1 MTPVAGSADRRV
13 PAPPRRWPARGEVW
27 IVALY
32 ALTAAFV
39 TWQELHLDHINNWR
53 VARWSFYHLL
63 AGADLHAAYPAQYLD
78 RYQYTATFALLVAPF
93 ALLPMW
99 LGLLLFNTFNIAVY
113 YYAIRRLLPDRLG
126 LVALL
131 LLYFE
136 VVRTTQNTEINT
148 LIAGLIVLAF
158 LWLESGRLLPP
169 AAAIAAGFAIKV
181 FPLAA
186 GALAI
191 PHKWRWRFGAALAAA
206 LVLAILA
213 PLLVTPASTLLQQY
227 RSWVALEI
235 FPNAAYRT
243 PPLGV
248 LRIESLMALLNL
260 VIPGSWPNWPVQL
273 AGTAVLLVP
282 YWVRRADWGDPGFR
296 RAMLYLLLL
305 YVVLFN
311 HQAESPTFIIAM
323 TGVVA
328 WYLTGPRRWHH
339 HALMA
344 LSWVLVSLFSV
355 ALPASILNAC
365 CRPYHYKTIP
375 ILLVWLVMLWELLAP
390 RRPGATPSGAV
401 AEAPGA
407 LR

>member
-1 MTPVAGSADRRV
+1 MTPATDPVDRPVA
-13 PAPPRRWPARGEVW
+13 APPRRWPMRGESW

-32 ALTAAFV
+32 ALTAVFV

-53 VARWSFYHLL
+53 VAHWSFYHLV
-63 AGADLHAAYPAQYLD
+63 AGLDLHAAYPEQYLD
-78 RYQYTATFALLVAPF
+78 RFQYTPAFALLIAPF
-93 ALLPMW
+93 ALPPMW

-113 YYAIRRLLPDRLG
+113 YYAVRRLLPDKLG

-148 LIAGLIVLAF
+148 LVTGLIVLAF
-158 LWLESGRLLPP
+158 LWLERGRLAFP
-169 AAAIAAGFAIKV
+169 AAATAIGFAIKIC
-181 FPLAA
+181 PLAA

-191 PHKWRWRFGAALAAA
+191 PYRWRWRFGAALAAA
-206 LVLAILA
+206 LALVMLS
-213 PLLVTPASTLLQQY
+213 PLLVTPAATLFHQY
-227 RSWVALEI
+227 QSWLSLELY
-235 FPNAAYRT
+235 PNAAYRT
-243 PPLGV
+243 PPGGV
-248 LRIESLMALLNL
+248 LRIDSFMALANL
-260 VIPGSWPNWPVQL
+260 VIPGAWPNWPVQL
-273 AGTAVLLVP
+273 AGTAVLLLP
-282 YWVRRADWGDPGFR
+282 YWVRRAEWNDPGFR

-328 WYLTGPRRWHH
+328 WYLTGPRRRHH
-339 HALMA
+339 HVLMA
-344 LSWVLVSLFSV
+344 LAWILVSLFSV
-355 ALPASILNAC
+355 ILPASVLNVC

-390 RRPGATPSGAV
+390 RPRAEV
-401 AEAPGA
+401 AA
-407 LR
+407 